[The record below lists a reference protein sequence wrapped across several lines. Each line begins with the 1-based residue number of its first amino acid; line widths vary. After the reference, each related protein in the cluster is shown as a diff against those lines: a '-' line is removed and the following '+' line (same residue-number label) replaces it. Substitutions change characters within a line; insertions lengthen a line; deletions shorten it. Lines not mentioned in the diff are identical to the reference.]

1 LSEPAYKNPWLFVGN
16 FLMPQT
22 SVILIDESNFY
33 FKLKDLGLDNQLNF
47 NFQKFTTHIAAKH
60 KNISTIYYIGA
71 VRTKTD
77 FHTRKLHAKQQKL
90 FKYLSSQNI
99 KYSLGYLLESNGVMH
114 EKGVDIQIAVD
125 MLINSYENRIDRI
138 ILISSDTDLIP
149 AIKQVQKLGK
159 QVTYV
164 GFKHKPS
171 RALINICS
179 DYVLLSRRDLDEFYL
194 F

>member
-1 LSEPAYKNPWLFVGN
+1 
-16 FLMPQT
+16 MPQL
-22 SVILIDESNFY
+22 SAILIDGSNFY

-47 NFQKFTTHIAAKH
+47 NFRKFTKRIALKC
-60 KNISTIYYIGA
+60 KNVSTTYYIGA
-71 VRTKTD
+71 VRTKSD

-90 FKYLSSQNI
+90 FQYLSSQDI
-99 KYSLGYLLESNGVMH
+99 KYSLGYLLESNGVVH

-125 MLINSYENRIDRI
+125 MLIGSYENKIDRI

-159 QVTYV
+159 YVTYV

-171 RALINICS
+171 RALINVCS
-179 DYVLLSRRDLDEFYL
+179 DYVLLSRKDLEVFYL
-194 F
+194 L

>member
-1 LSEPAYKNPWLFVGN
+1 
-16 FLMPQT
+16 
-22 SVILIDESNFY
+22 
-33 FKLKDLGLDNQLNF
+33 
-47 NFQKFTTHIAAKH
+47 
-60 KNISTIYYIGA
+60 
-71 VRTKTD
+71 
-77 FHTRKLHAKQQKL
+77 
-90 FKYLSSQNI
+90 
-99 KYSLGYLLESNGVMH
+99 MH

>member
-1 LSEPAYKNPWLFVGN
+1 
-16 FLMPQT
+16 MPQT

-99 KYSLGYLLESNGVMH
+99 KYSLGYLLESN
-114 EKGVDIQIAVD
+114 D